1 MYKYNQLIIS
11 SAPEKGACIVYV
23 MARDQRVADNIALVV
38 AQQKALELHL
48 PLVVIFNFH
57 GAVGV
62 RAYEH
67 ALFMVEGLKEVAETL
82 SSMGIEFII
91 TANDTKL
98 TLEGALKKLDPAAIY
113 FDFSPLHGPRA
124 KAKSIAASI
133 QKSTIVVDTH
143 NIIPAWIASTQQEFA
158 AHTFRYKVHRYLSN
172 YLSEPQQA
180 THHPYSLISVPPSL
194 SFKEVYQYIEK
205 YPKRSIR
212 ISYKPGEKEAHRHLS
227 DFISEG
233 LANYATGRNDLAKDQ
248 QSGFSPYLHFGQIY
262 SLRIAL
268 EIMYKT
274 KEEPLLYRE
283 ARLAQST
290 GNPSI
295 TEGMNSLFEEM
306 VVRKELADN
315 FCLYSKSY
323 RNFTSIPA
331 WAFETLKNHSGDRR
345 DFIYSLQDL
354 ESAQTH
360 DESWNAAQRELTH
373 CGKIHGYMRMYWAK
387 KILEW
392 TEDPETALRYAIYLN
407 DAYSIDGGDP
417 NGYVGVLWAIA
428 GLHDRPWTE
437 RPVFGKIRYMN
448 EAGLKRKFDI
458 QKYQNRIPK
467 TFLGTMNS

>member
-1 MYKYNQLIIS
+1 MYKNNQLIIS

-23 MARDQRVADNIALVV
+23 MARDQRVADNIALDV
-38 AQQKALELHL
+38 AQQKALELQL
-48 PLVVIFNFH
+48 PLVVIFNLH

-67 ALFMVEGLKEVAETL
+67 ALFMIEGLKEVAETL
-82 SSMGIEFII
+82 SSLAIEFIL
-91 TANDTKL
+91 TGNDTKF
-98 TLEGALKKLDPAAIY
+98 TLVETLKKLDPAVVY

-124 KAKSIAASI
+124 KAKSIASVT
-133 QKSTIVVDTH
+133 QKTTIVVDTH
-143 NIIPAWIASTQQEFA
+143 NIIPAWTASTQQEFA
-158 AHTFRYKVHRYLSN
+158 AHTFRHKVHKYLPS
-172 YLSEPQQA
+172 YLNEPQQA
-180 THHPYSLISVPPSL
+180 TRHPYSLISVPSSL

-205 YPKRSIR
+205 YPKRGLR
-212 ISYKPGEKEAHRHLS
+212 ISFKPGEVEAHRHLTN
-227 DFISEG
+227 FIAEG
-233 LANYATGRNDLAKDQ
+233 LANYATGRNDLARDQ

-274 KEEPLLYRE
+274 REEPLLYRE

-290 GNPSI
+290 GNPSFI
-295 TEGMNSLFEEM
+295 EGMNSLFEEM
-306 VVRKELADN
+306 IVRKELADN

-323 RNFTSIPA
+323 RDFTSIPA
-331 WAFETLKNHSGDRR
+331 WAVETLENHRADKR
-345 DFIYSLQDL
+345 DFTYSLQEL

-360 DESWNAAQRELTH
+360 DESWNTAQRELTLY
-373 CGKIHGYMRMYWAK
+373 GKIHGYMRMYWAK

-392 TEDPETALRYAIYLN
+392 TENPETALRYAIYLN

-437 RPVFGKIRYMN
+437 RSVFGKIRYMN

-467 TFLGTMNS
+467 NIFRNT